1 MATARSI
8 RTFLAAA
15 TSVVLLSPWGGAK
28 AGIVTPDPSISRS
41 NAAVDQVQY
50 GYGYGYGYRPY
61 RYYGY
66 RPYGYYP
73 YRRFYNN
80 HFGPGAAK
88 ERHRTRLDYCIKQPS
103 KC

>member
-1 MATARSI
+1 MAMARPIRAILATAAS
-8 RTFLAAA
+8 LALSGTWDAA
-15 TSVVLLSPWGGAK
+15 FAGVL
-28 AGIVTPDPSISRS
+28 TPDPSLERS
-41 NAAVDQVQY
+41 APMLETVQY
-50 GYGYGYGYRPY
+50 GYGYGYG
-61 RYYGY
+61 YGY

>member
-1 MATARSI
+1 MAFARPARGI
-8 RTFLAAA
+8 LAAA
-15 TSVVLLSPWGGAK
+15 ASLALLSSMDAAF
-28 AGIVTPDPSISRS
+28 AGVVTPDPSVHRS
-41 NAAVDQVQY
+41 GSGLERVQY

-61 RYYGY
+61 GY

-73 YRRFYNN
+73 NRRFYNN

-103 KC
+103 RC